1 MSRQANPT
9 VIGGFVLG
17 ALALVVIGVLVFSSG
32 AWMRERVQLVTYF
45 TNTVQGLTVG
55 SQVLFQG
62 VPVGQVTN
70 IGIDYVSTR
79 ERFRIPVSYEIW
91 PKQVHVLG
99 DLNDLGVRDLLRQL
113 VAERGLRAKLESVS
127 FITGQYVITLALDP
141 GAPRLELQAGKGP
154 VEVPPTPATRDQLEE
169 IFQNIDVEDIAASV
183 TGTLHALETLL
194 RSPEVKSALQG
205 LDRSLN
211 EANVTL
217 TQLNSGL
224 GPLLS
229 DVRDTLTAY
238 RELAQTL
245 NARID
250 PLADRL
256 EQRIDSVTTDISAL
270 TGSLDARIG
279 PVTSAATEALD
290 EVGSAM
296 RAIADLAGDG
306 SSTRYELSQLLTEA
320 TRAAQSLRSLA
331 DYLERHPEALLQGK
345 R

>member
-1 MSRQANPT
+1 MSKQANPT

-17 ALALVVIGVLVFSSG
+17 ALALVVVGVLVFSSG
-32 AWMRERVQLVTYF
+32 VWMRERVPMVTHF
-45 TNTVQGLTVG
+45 ETTVQGLTVG

-99 DLNDLGVRDLLRQL
+99 EVQGLGVRELLRLL
-113 VAERGLRAKLESVS
+113 VADRGLRAKLESVS
-127 FITGQYVITLALDP
+127 FVTGQYVITLALDP
-141 GAPRLELQAGKGP
+141 SAPRLEPQAGKGP

-169 IFQNIDVEDIAASV
+169 IFQNVDVEDIAASV
-183 TGTLHALETLL
+183 TGTLNALETLL
-194 RSPEVKSALQG
+194 RSPEVKSALTG
-205 LDRSLN
+205 LDGSLN
-211 EANVTL
+211 EANATL
-217 TQLNSGL
+217 AQLNTGL
-224 GPLLS
+224 QPMLG
-229 DVRDTLTAY
+229 DVRETLRAY

-250 PLADRL
+250 PLADQL
-256 EQRIDSVTTDISAL
+256 EQRIDTVTTDISAL
-270 TGSLDARIG
+270 AGGLDARVG
-279 PVTSAATEALD
+279 PVTSAATEALN
-290 EVGSAM
+290 EVGGAM
-296 RAIADLAGDG
+296 RAIAELAGDG

-331 DYLERHPEALLQGK
+331 DYLERHPEALIQGK

>member
-1 MSRQANPT
+1 MSKQANPT

-17 ALALVVIGVLVFSSG
+17 ALALVVVGVLVFSSG
-32 AWMRERVQLVTYF
+32 VWMRERVPMVTHF
-45 TNTVQGLTVG
+45 ETTVQGLTVG

-99 DLNDLGVRDLLRQL
+99 DVKGLGVRELLRLL
-113 VAERGLRAKLESVS
+113 VADRGLRAKLESVS
-127 FITGQYVITLALDP
+127 FVTGQYVITLALDP
-141 GAPRLELQAGKGP
+141 GAPRLEPQAGKGP

-169 IFQNIDVEDIAASV
+169 IFQNVDVEDIAASV
-183 TGTLHALETLL
+183 TGTLNALETLL
-194 RSPEVKSALQG
+194 RSPEVKSALTG
-205 LDRSLN
+205 LDGSLN
-211 EANVTL
+211 EANATL
-217 TQLNSGL
+217 AQLNTGL
-224 GPLLS
+224 QPMLG
-229 DVRDTLTAY
+229 DVRETLRAY

-250 PLADRL
+250 PLADQL
-256 EQRIDSVTTDISAL
+256 EQRIDTVTTDISAL
-270 TGSLDARIG
+270 AGGLDARVG
-279 PVTSAATEALD
+279 PVTSAATEALN
-290 EVGSAM
+290 EVGGAM
-296 RAIADLAGDG
+296 RAIAELAGDG

-331 DYLERHPEALLQGK
+331 DYLERHPEALIQGK